1 MNIAKTE
8 YILIAS
14 RHKINRIDVQPT
26 VKINSQH
33 IKRVKC
39 TKVLAVQIDEHLSW
53 NQNIEYIA
61 NKISSGIGAIRK
73 LRTFIDTSTL
83 VLVYN
88 ALIQPYFDHC
98 CEVWHTLGKG
108 LSERL
113 QKLQNRA
120 TRLIMN
126 LKNEHG
132 HSVLA
137 RNSLG
142 WELLEKRRVEMKARI
157 MYKTVNKLASSRLCD
172 LFQNVNKINDYNVR
186 GFSTRVYIPMPKTE
200 FLKQSFCYD
209 GAKIWSQI
217 PDKIRNSASLTSF
230 CSKLSSSTFDL
241 S

>member
-1 MNIAKTE
+1 MSN
-8 YILIAS
+8 L
-14 RHKINRIDVQPT
+14 T

-39 TKVLAVQIDEHLSW
+39 TKVLGVQIDEHLSC
-53 NQNIEYIA
+53 NQHIEYIA
-61 NKISSGIGAIRK
+61 NRISSGIGAIRN

-88 ALIQPYFDHC
+88 ALIQPYFDYC
-98 CEVWHTLGKG
+98 CEVWDTLGKG

-120 TRLIMN
+120 ARLIMN

-142 WELLEKRRVEMKARI
+142 WELLEKRRIEMKARI
-157 MYKTVNKLASSRLCD
+157 MYKTVNKLAPIVDCVIC
-172 LFQNVNKINDYNVR
+172 FKT
-186 GFSTRVYIPMPKTE
+186 STKSMI
-200 FLKQSFCYD
+200 
-209 GAKIWSQI
+209 II
-217 PDKIRNSASLTSF
+217 
-230 CSKLSSSTFDL
+230 
-241 S
+241 